1 MVYAAS
7 ASRINFKGKGN
18 LKVKGK
24 VKAPSKGSSQ
34 MAMAALQHLCAATR
48 ARSPYFCSGK
58 LVVPRLSLFFRS
70 GSRGL
75 PGVLDFPSNA
85 ASMQVDAL
93 RAAGR
98 PATFGRGGQSVLDAS
113 YRDGLTL
120 DKKDFALTED
130 INNPMLGV
138 LPLVQNV
145 FNDTALAAEPYH
157 VNIYT
162 PGGHFR
168 AHRDT
173 PTVNQIGSLVLSLPV
188 DFSGGAIVVCG
199 DAFKIAGNRSDFPS
213 LSLSRFDGHGSE
225 VDGAVTLPWCAFF
238 GDCEHWVEP
247 VTSGCRVTVT
257 YRLLSSRKGHADG
270 GLVTVPRTADLAAA
284 LDGVREA
291 LADPSFLP
299 RGGQVAVPLQHG
311 YPGIAWPS
319 ELRPVP
325 AVDREVAA
333 KAAARMLKGSDSV
346 LFESLQELGLSPQ
359 VWAAV
364 RAPEPDKSWME
375 DEELVQEM
383 KDDGVDFEQLEEE
396 RVRPRVFAVDP
407 HRLPHVS
414 HEQVDIDEVEHE
426 NDVEELVKESG
437 GKKLDVDC
445 WVEPIASKTNPSS
458 LAFAFLPWSSTGM
471 YGNEPSGIDS
481 MYMSA
486 IVVLRVPPWSS
497 TERRR

>member
-1 MVYAAS
+1 
-7 ASRINFKGKGN
+7 
-18 LKVKGK
+18 
-24 VKAPSKGSSQ
+24 
-34 MAMAALQHLCAATR
+34 MALAALQHLCAATR

-58 LVVPRLSLFFRS
+58 LVIPQLSLFFCS
-70 GSRGL
+70 GSRGRL
-75 PGVLDFPSNA
+75 GVLDFPSNA
-85 ASMQVDAL
+85 VSMQVDAL
-93 RAAGR
+93 CAAGR
-98 PATFGRGGQSVLDAS
+98 PATFGCGGQSVLDPN

-120 DKKDFALTED
+120 DYGNFALTED

-145 FNDTALAAEPYH
+145 FNGNALAAESYH

-199 DAFKIAGNRSDFPS
+199 DAFKLGGNRSDLPGS
-213 LSLSRFDGHGSE
+213 LLSRFDGHGGE

-291 LADPSFLP
+291 LAHPSFLP
-299 RGGQVAVPLQHG
+299 RGGQVAIPLQHG

-319 ELRPVP
+319 ELRPWP
-325 AVDREVAA
+325 TVDREMAA
-333 KAAARMLKGSDSV
+333 KAAAQMLKGSDSV
-346 LFESLQELGLSPQ
+346 LFESLEELGLSPQ

-364 RAPEPDKSWME
+364 RFPDA
-375 DEELVQEM
+375 D
-383 KDDGVDFEQLEEE
+383 KDDYDSEQEGEEE
-396 RVRPRVFAVDP
+396 SPLRVFALDP

-414 HEQVDIDEVEHE
+414 QHQVNIDDE
-426 NDVEELVKESG
+426 DDMEELVKESG
-437 GKKLDVDC
+437 GKKLNVHC
-445 WVEPIASKTNPSS
+445 WVEPILETSGVSKVTDHVSKNNPAS
-458 LAFAFLPWSSTGM
+458 LAFAFHEH
-471 YGNEPSGIDS
+471 YGNEEGGIGS

-486 IVVLRVPPWSS
+486 IVVARILPWSS
-497 TERRR
+497 IENRR